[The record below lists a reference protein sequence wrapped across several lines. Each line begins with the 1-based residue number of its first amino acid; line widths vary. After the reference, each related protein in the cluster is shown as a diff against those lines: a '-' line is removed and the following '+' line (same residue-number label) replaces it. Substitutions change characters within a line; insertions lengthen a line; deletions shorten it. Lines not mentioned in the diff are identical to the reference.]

1 MSLFIHAAD
10 RADPVCH
17 LDFLAKVRAG
27 NAKVAGSGFGGKGL
41 DKFETERE
49 KVDRAQRSAYG
60 EDGQIVEKPETK
72 KEGAAA
78 DEADFKLK
86 DFNVEIVKGPAP
98 ERLATG
104 IAPQI
109 RTDIRLGQDV
119 STLPPQTKAA
129 LDRAA
134 AAGKNVQESLA
145 NAVAKITAS
154 LNKTKADNRGVAGP
168 ATKTES
174 SAPDYHAIVPINDYP
189 QKARWKATNK
199 EQMVALQDLSGA
211 SITNKGE
218 YSRGARLI
226 RADACP
232 SGIFYPPG
240 VEPGIGQEPK
250 LHLLIESNEE
260 FRVKLAVD
268 ELRRILLEAS
278 VAALQSADRE
288 PTVSGRYK
296 V

>member
-1 MSLFIHAAD
+1 M
-10 RADPVCH
+10 RV
-17 LDFLAKVRAG
+17 DFLAKVRAG

-41 DKFETERE
+41 DKFESERE

-72 KEGAAA
+72 KDGAAE
-78 DEADFKLK
+78 EADFKFK

-98 ERLATG
+98 ERLMSVS
-104 IAPQI
+104 IPQN
-109 RTDIRLGQDV
+109 RSDVKLGQDV

-145 NAVAKITAS
+145 NAVAKIQAS

-168 ATKTES
+168 SAKTES

-218 YSRGARLI
+218 SLT
-226 RADACP
+226 
-232 SGIFYPPG
+232 
-240 VEPGIGQEPK
+240 
-250 LHLLIESNEE
+250 
-260 FRVKLAVD
+260 
-268 ELRRILLEAS
+268 LEVVFVLMTLCQAS
-278 VAALQSADRE
+278 FIPRE
-288 PTVSGRYK
+288 PNLASDKNPNSTFSSKATKSFVSSWRSTSCGGSCWKHLWQLCRAQTGNRLSLEDTRYEWARSNGL
-296 V
+296 VWVEHAR

>member
-1 MSLFIHAAD
+1 M
-10 RADPVCH
+10 
-17 LDFLAKVRAG
+17 
-27 NAKVAGSGFGGKGL
+27 AGSGFGGKGL

-60 EDGQIVEKPETK
+60 EDGQVVEKPETK
-72 KEGAAA
+72 KEAAA
-78 DEADFKLK
+78 AAEEADFKFK

-98 ERLATG
+98 ERMGGLM
-104 IAPQI
+104 PQI
-109 RTDIRLGQDV
+109 RTDIKLGQDV
-119 STLPPQTKAA
+119 STLPLQTKAA
-129 LDRAA
+129 LDRAQ

-218 YSRGARLI
+218 CQKGTRVIHAELVRRYLLPAWRGARYWTGAQASPPHRKQRRI
-226 RADACP
+226 PRQVGRRRVA
-232 SGIFYPPG
+232 SYPTG
-240 VEPGIGQEPK
+240 SIGGGSAERRQRTDSQWTVQGIGLPWSCMYWQIAC
-250 LHLLIESNEE
+250 LH
-260 FRVKLAVD
+260 
-268 ELRRILLEAS
+268 
-278 VAALQSADRE
+278 
-288 PTVSGRYK
+288 
-296 V
+296 

>member
-1 MSLFIHAAD
+1 M
-10 RADPVCH
+10 C
-17 LDFLAKVRAG
+17 FLAKVRSG
-27 NAKVAGSGFGGKGL
+27 DAKVAGSGFGGKGL
-41 DKFETERE
+41 DKFESERE

-60 EDGQIVEKPETK
+60 EDGQIVDKPETK
-72 KEGAAA
+72 KDGAAA
-78 DEADFKLK
+78 AEAEADFKLK

-98 ERLATG
+98 ERLAAAASSTNKG
-104 IAPQI
+104 EIK
-109 RTDIRLGQDV
+109 LGQDV
-119 STLPPQTKAA
+119 ATLPLQTQAA

-154 LNKTKADNRGVAGP
+154 LNKTKAEKSGAQVQSS
-168 ATKTES
+168 S

-199 EQMVALQDLSGA
+199 EQMVLLQDLSGA
-211 SITNKGE
+211 SITNKG
-218 YSRGARLI
+218 
-226 RADACP
+226 
-232 SGIFYPPG
+232 IFYPPG
-240 VEPGIGQEPK
+240 VEPAPGQEPK

-288 PTVSGRYK
+288 PTIGGRYK

>member
-1 MSLFIHAAD
+1 M
-10 RADPVCH
+10 
-17 LDFLAKVRAG
+17 
-27 NAKVAGSGFGGKGL
+27 AGSGFGGKGL

-60 EDGQIVEKPETK
+60 EDGQVVEKPETK
-72 KEGAAA
+72 KEAAA
-78 DEADFKLK
+78 AAEEADFKFK

-98 ERLATG
+98 ERMGGLM
-104 IAPQI
+104 PQI
-109 RTDIRLGQDV
+109 RTDTKLGQDV

-129 LDRAA
+129 LDRAQ

-154 LNKTKADNRGVAGP
+154 LNKTKADNRGVSGP

-218 YSRGARLI
+218 CREAPEWFVLTSIRRYLLPAWRGARHRT
-226 RADACP
+226 RAQASPAHRKQRRIPCQVGCRRVASYSTGSIGGGSAERRQRTD
-232 SGIFYPPG
+232 GQWTIQ
-240 VEPGIGQEPK
+240 GIGRAW
-250 LHLLIESNEE
+250 SCM
-260 FRVKLAVD
+260 
-268 ELRRILLEAS
+268 
-278 VAALQSADRE
+278 
-288 PTVSGRYK
+288 Y
-296 V
+296 